1 MTSQFATSPAGLAE
15 PSPGRDASADARTLT
30 ELREPSGRPV
40 LIKGAI
46 ILSQDPAVGDYAAG
60 DILIRDGKIAQV
72 GEDLARQAG
81 EAVVIDA
88 AGTIAV
94 PGFVDAHVHAWE
106 GQLRGA
112 APTLDFGGYLNF
124 TAFGYGPHYR
134 PHDNYTGTLAT
145 ALVALDAGTTTI
157 VDNSHNSRTPE
168 HSSAAVEALI
178 DSGIR
183 GVHASG
189 APIGADTPTWPADVS
204 RLRSEYFTSEDQL
217 VTLRLFDLYPS
228 ADLWDF
234 ARREGL
240 WMSHEMGSHIDNV
253 AEVLADLD
261 AKGLLTSNHAFNHCN
276 VLPGKTWELIKS
288 SGAAVNLAP
297 RSDAAFGLG
306 SGFPPI
312 DQARAAG
319 IVPGLSGDNEI
330 SYPLSLFTEMQT
342 LLNKHRGSVFGR
354 LLAGEQNPPDQLAPS
369 DVLRFATLGGAA
381 NAGLSRKVGSL
392 TPGKEADI
400 TLIRTTDVNTAPGT
414 NAVATVTAFAHAGNV
429 DTVMVAGQIRKWRGK
444 LTGHDMNAVAAQVR
458 ASRDYLFAA
467 SGQRADVLADTGSSH
482 RAGAQ

>member
-1 MTSQFATSPAGLAE
+1 VTSQYAAPPVGPVRPA
-15 PSPGRDASADARTLT
+15 PGRDPGADARTLA
-30 ELREPSGRPV
+30 ELRQLGGRPV
-40 LIKGAI
+40 LIKGAVV
-46 ILSQDPAVGDYAAG
+46 LSQDPAVGDYAVG
-60 DILIRDGKIAQV
+60 DILIRDGKIVHV
-72 GEDLARQAG
+72 GENLAGQAG
-81 EAVVIDA
+81 RAVVIDA

-112 APTLDFGGYLNF
+112 APVLDFGGYLGF

-134 PHDNYTGTLAT
+134 PHDNYIGTLAT
-145 ALVALDAGTTTI
+145 ALVALAAGTTTM
-157 VDNSHNSRTPE
+157 VDNSHNSRSPE

-178 DSGIR
+178 DAGIR

-189 APIGADTPTWPADVS
+189 APVGADLPTWPADVT
-204 RLRSEYFTSEDQL
+204 RLRSEYFSSEDQL

-228 ADLWDF
+228 ADLWEF

-240 WMSHEMGSHIDNV
+240 WVSSEMGSHIDNV
-253 AEVLADLD
+253 ADVLADLN
-261 AKGLLTSNHAFNHCN
+261 AKGLLSSEHAFNHCN
-276 VLPGKTWELIKS
+276 ALPDQAWELIKS

-330 SYPLSLFTEMQT
+330 SYGLSMFTEMQT

-354 LLAGEQNPPDQLAPS
+354 IMAGEQNPPEQLAPA
-369 DVLRFATLGGAA
+369 DVLRFATVGGAA
-381 NAGLSRKVGSL
+381 NAGLAHKIGSL

-400 TLIRTTDVNTAPGT
+400 ALIRTTDVNTAPGS

-429 DTVMVAGQIRKWRGK
+429 DTVLVAGQIRKWRGQ
-444 LTGHDMNAVAAQVR
+444 LTGHDMNAVTAQVL
-458 ASRDYLFAA
+458 ASRDYLFAG
-467 SGQRADVLADTGSSH
+467 SHQRAGVLADVATSPL
-482 RAGAQ
+482 